1 MNILGNTMKKVA
13 VVTGGAA
20 GIGLA
25 VVEGLMT
32 EGYTV
37 YSLDIQQ
44 GPQGEWI
51 DCDITS
57 AVAVNAAISQVV
69 NKEAQIDALICN
81 AGIHFSAT
89 IENTTEAGFDRVMN
103 INVKGA
109 YHAIRACL
117 PTMKSANT
125 GSIVLLGSDQCTIA
139 KHNSFAYNLSKHAIA
154 SMAKTTA
161 LDYAKY
167 NIRAN
172 AVCAGTTETPL
183 YHKAID
189 AYCERSGADKAAV
202 HAEEGKLQPL
212 GRIAQPSEIA
222 NLVVFLASD
231 KASFITG
238 SLHAVDGGY
247 TAQ

>member
-1 MNILGNTMKKVA
+1 MKKVA
-13 VVTGGAA
+13 VVTGGSA

-25 VVEGLMT
+25 VVDGFIA
-32 EGYTV
+32 EGYAV

-44 GPQGEWI
+44 GPLGQWI
-51 DCDITS
+51 ECDVTQAE
-57 AVAVNAAISQVV
+57 AVHAAVQQVV
-69 NKEAQIDALICN
+69 NKEGRIDALVCN
-81 AGIHFSAT
+81 AGVHFSST
-89 IENTTEAGFDRVMN
+89 IENTREEDFDRVMN

-109 YHAIRACL
+109 YYAIRACL
-117 PTMKSANT
+117 PTMKAAKS
-125 GSIVLLGSDQCTIA
+125 GSIVLLGSDQCTVA
-139 KHNSFAYNLSKHAIA
+139 KPNSFAYNLSKHAIA

-161 LDYAKY
+161 IDYAKY

-189 AYCERSGADKAAV
+189 AYCARSGADKADV
-202 HAEEGKLQPL
+202 HKEEGNLQPL
-212 GRIAQPSEIA
+212 GRIAQPEEIA

-238 SLHAVDGGY
+238 SLHAADGGY

>member
-1 MNILGNTMKKVA
+1 MNKVA
-13 VVTGGAA
+13 VVTGGSA

-25 VVEGLMT
+25 VVQGLIA
-32 EGYTV
+32 EGYNT
-37 YSLDIQQ
+37 YSLDLQQ
-44 GPQGEWI
+44 GPSGHWI
-51 DCDITS
+51 ECNVTDTD
-57 AVAVNAAISQVV
+57 AVQTAVD
-69 NKEAQIDALICN
+69 QIVADHSTIDVLVCN
-81 AGIHFSAT
+81 AGIHFSST
-89 IENTTEAGFDRVMN
+89 IENTSEADLDRVLA

-109 YHAIRACL
+109 YFAIRACL
-117 PTMKSANT
+117 PAMKAANK
-125 GSIVLLGSDQCTIA
+125 GSIVLLGSDQCTVA
-139 KHNSFAYNLSKHAIA
+139 KQNSFAYNLSKHAIA

-161 LDYAKY
+161 LDYASY

-183 YHKAID
+183 YHNAID
-189 AYCERSGADKAAV
+189 NYCARSGANKDEI
-202 HAEEGKLQPL
+202 HQEEGKLQPL
-212 GRIAQPSEIA
+212 GRIAQPEEIA

>member
-1 MNILGNTMKKVA
+1 MNKVA
-13 VVTGGAA
+13 IVTGGSA

-25 VVEGLMT
+25 VVRGLIT
-32 EGYTV
+32 EGYKTF
-37 YSLDIQQ
+37 SLDLQ
-44 GPQGEWI
+44 PAPVGEWVECNVT
-51 DCDITS
+51 DTQAVQS
-57 AVAVNAAISQVV
+57 AVDQILADNGAIDVLV
-69 NKEAQIDALICN
+69 CN
-81 AGIHFSAT
+81 AGIHFSST
-89 IENTTEAGFDRVMN
+89 IENTSEADLDRVLA

-109 YHAIRACL
+109 YFAIRACL
-117 PTMKSANT
+117 PAMKAANK

-161 LDYAKY
+161 LDFAAY

-189 AYCERSGADKAAV
+189 SYCARSGANKDDI
-202 HAEEGKLQPL
+202 HQEEGKLQPL
-212 GRIAQPSEIA
+212 GRIAQPEEVA

>member
-1 MNILGNTMKKVA
+1 MKKVA
-13 VVTGGAA
+13 LVTGGSA

-25 VVEGLMT
+25 VVEGFLA

-44 GPQGEWI
+44 GPKGHWLA
-51 DCDITS
+51 CDVTDAN
-57 AVAVNAAISQVV
+57 AVQNAVENVME
-69 NKEAQIDALICN
+69 KEAQIDALVCN
-81 AGIHFSAT
+81 AGIHFSST
-89 IENTTEAGFDRVMN
+89 IENTSEADLDRVFS

-109 YHAIRACL
+109 YYAIRACL
-117 PTMKSANT
+117 PAMKAANK
-125 GSIVLLGSDQCTIA
+125 GSIVLLGSDQCTIG
-139 KHNSFAYNLSKHAIA
+139 KQNSFAYNLSKHAIA

-189 AYCERSGADKAAV
+189 AYCERSGADKAEI
-202 HAEEGKLQPL
+202 HKEEGALQPL
-212 GRIAQPSEIA
+212 GRIAQPEEVA

-231 KASFITG
+231 KASFMTG
-238 SLHAVDGGY
+238 GLHAVDGGY

>member
-1 MNILGNTMKKVA
+1 MKKVA

-25 VVEGLMT
+25 VVEGLMA
-32 EGYTV
+32 ENYTV

-44 GPQGEWI
+44 GPTGEWI
-51 DCDITS
+51 GCDVTS
-57 AVAVNAAISQVV
+57 ADAVNSAITQILD
-69 NKEAQIDALICN
+69 KEERIDALVCN
-81 AGIHFSAT
+81 AGIHFSST
-89 IENTTEAGFDRVMN
+89 IENTSEADFDRVMN

-117 PTMKSANT
+117 PTMKAAKN
-125 GSIVLLGSDQCTIA
+125 GSIVLLGSDQCTVA
-139 KHNSFAYNLSKHAIA
+139 KNNSFAYNLSKHAIA

-189 AYCERSGADKAAV
+189 AYCDRSGADKAAV

-212 GRIAQPSEIA
+212 GRIAQPEEIA

>member
-1 MNILGNTMKKVA
+1 MNKVA
-13 VVTGGAA
+13 IVTGGSA

-25 VVEGLMT
+25 VVRGLIT
-32 EGYTV
+32 EGYKTF
-37 YSLDIQQ
+37 SLDLQ
-44 GPQGEWI
+44 PAPVGEWVECNVT
-51 DCDITS
+51 DTQAVQS
-57 AVAVNAAISQVV
+57 AVD
-69 NKEAQIDALICN
+69 QILADNGTIDVLVCN
-81 AGIHFSAT
+81 AGIHFSST
-89 IENTTEAGFDRVMN
+89 IENTSEADLDRVLA

-109 YHAIRACL
+109 YFAIRACL
-117 PTMKSANT
+117 PAMKAANK

-161 LDYAKY
+161 LDFAAY

-189 AYCERSGADKAAV
+189 GYCARSGANKDDI
-202 HAEEGKLQPL
+202 HQEEGKLQPL
-212 GRIAQPSEIA
+212 GRIAQPEEVA

>member
-1 MNILGNTMKKVA
+1 MNKVA
-13 VVTGGAA
+13 VVTGGSA

-25 VVEGLMT
+25 VVEGFIE
-32 EGYTV
+32 EGYTA
-37 YSLDIQQ
+37 YSLDLQQ
-44 GPQGEWI
+44 GASGNWVA
-51 DCDITS
+51 CDVTDPD
-57 AVAVNAAISQVV
+57 AVNRAVETVLA
-69 NKEAQIDALICN
+69 KEATIDALVCN
-81 AGIHFSAT
+81 AGIHFSSNIEAT
-89 IENTTEAGFDRVMN
+89 SEADLDRVFS

-117 PTMKSANT
+117 PMMKATNK

-139 KHNSFAYNLSKHAIA
+139 KTNSFAYNLSKHAIA

-189 AYCERSGADKAAV
+189 SYCARSGADKNEI
-202 HAEEGKLQPL
+202 HKEEGNLQPL
-212 GRIAQPSEIA
+212 GRIAQPEEIA

>member
-1 MNILGNTMKKVA
+1 MKKVA
-13 VVTGGAA
+13 LVTGGSA

-25 VVEGLMT
+25 VVEGFIA

-44 GPQGEWI
+44 GPKGQWL
-51 DCDITS
+51 DCDVTDS
-57 AVAVNAAISQVV
+57 NAVQTAVNTVV
-69 NKEAQIDALICN
+69 SNEGQIDALVCN
-81 AGIHFSAT
+81 AGIHFSST
-89 IENTTEAGFDRVMN
+89 IENTSEADLDRVLS

-109 YHAIRACL
+109 YYAIRACL
-117 PTMKSANT
+117 PTMKDAKQ
-125 GSIVLLGSDQCTIA
+125 GSIVLLGSDQCTIG
-139 KHNSFAYNLSKHAIA
+139 KQNSFAYNMSKHAIA

-161 LDYAKY
+161 LDYAKF

-189 AYCERSGADKAAV
+189 AYCERSGADKAEI
-202 HAEEGKLQPL
+202 HKEEGALQPL
-212 GRIAQPSEIA
+212 GRIAQPEEVA

-231 KASFITG
+231 KASFMTG
-238 SLHAVDGGY
+238 GLHAVDGGY